1 MHIEHVGTIYEWKDT
16 ENKLTDLFNTKLLP
30 FSNSKIKSLSSP
42 QQIKTIGPSLP
53 PSFTNQSNG
62 EDNDNNSDSDED
74 DIGPALPGEER
85 LPSQDAIESLKREIN
100 EQKNPTVFVIY
111 YYYLSL
117 CCLENDQS

>member
-1 MHIEHVGTIYEWKDT
+1 MHIQHVGTIYEWKDT

-42 QQIKTIGPSLP
+42 QQIKTIASLP

-100 EQKNPTVFVIY
+100 EQKNPTVLLLFVIM
-111 YYYLSL
+111 LFRK
-117 CCLENDQS
+117 